1 MQSMRITHP
10 ARGSRA
16 AGVALLLLALSL
28 PACWARVP
36 AAFEPPPPRLTLDT
50 PANHD
55 PRADLRT
62 RDQITVL
69 VFGDSGS
76 GSKDQYEV
84 GRRMAQACAARR
96 CDLALMLGDNFY
108 NNGVHPPR
116 NGVWDKAFE
125 RKFEEPYAQL
135 GDLQFWAVA
144 GNHDWHGGRD
154 SVDTEVAYSR
164 HSARW
169 RMPAYDYAVPDLPD
183 WLHIYALD
191 TVVLLADVDIGQ
203 RERARAALCGAPGW
217 RIVMGHHPI
226 YSTGPHAGPSGENA
240 DARDALLPLFTE
252 CGVDLYLAGHEHHQ
266 EHLQAGD
273 LHQIVE
279 GAAGKLRNVSKRVSI
294 TPSRQL
300 FGASRFGFAIL
311 EISPQ
316 AIAVEFFGYPAG
328 NPQAYGSI
336 YRATIPARSPAAA
349 DRR

>member
-1 MQSMRITHP
+1 MRATSSP
-10 ARGSRA
+10 RGTRVGGIA
-16 AGVALLLLALSL
+16 VLLLALSL

-50 PANHD
+50 LAAHD
-55 PRADLRT
+55 LRADRRT
-62 RDQITVL
+62 RDRVVVL

-84 GRRMAQACAARR
+84 GRRMAEACAAHH

-108 NNGVHPPR
+108 NSGVNPPR
-116 NGVWDKAFE
+116 DGVWDEAFE

-135 GDLQFWAVA
+135 TGLQFWAVA

-154 SVDTEVAYSR
+154 SVDTEVAYSQ
-164 HSARW
+164 HSERW

-226 YSTGPHAGPSGENA
+226 YSTGHHAGPSGENA
-240 DARDALLPLFTE
+240 AARDALLPLFDQ
-252 CGVDLYLAGHEHHQ
+252 CDVDLYLSGHEHHQ

-279 GAAGKLRNVSKRVSI
+279 GAAGKLRSVDARVTI
-294 TPSRQL
+294 TPARQL
-300 FGASRFGFAIL
+300 FGAARFGFAIL
-311 EISPQ
+311 EISPE
-316 AIAVEFFGYPAG
+316 AIEVEFFGYPEG

-336 YRATIPARSPAAA
+336 YRATIPARSPATA